1 MGFWEWVYFVS
12 VYISVLICLIAA
24 FKIGRANG
32 WRDGLLELLILVG
45 FAVAYWLLESFAH
58 HSAPFYVYPDVF
70 PDMVPFF
77 NLSAYINT
85 PLHACNQHGFNEIS
99 LTVPFL
105 EMSMTYCLMWTAKL
119 LLRPHGWVS
128 SPHATA
134 VAPFIVGL
142 MALELDA
149 TLDPIVSESFTCSP
163 VTLNHP
169 GIGFW
174 KWFADPDMANF
185 WYGIPMFNYGAWFAA
200 PVILV
205 ISVLLINWI
214 YELFLYL
221 KGLFIGPPH
230 PLPSV
235 ANGLFQIAILI
246 AFLALHL
253 TSPGTN
259 PPYTQT
265 GIMLVAIVVSLAIVF
280 RKLGTYDRNN
290 PFRWEFVVPLVI
302 IFTMPLPMFFVSGTF
317 NLGQDWLLALLA
329 PLFAVIAII
338 FALSPYS
345 GSWLFPSMA
354 PQSLPKKPGG
364 GTPAPGPGTGTGP
377 TKPGTTP

>member
-12 VYISVLICLIAA
+12 VYISLLICLIAA
-24 FKIGRANG
+24 FKIGRASG

-58 HSAPFYVYPDVF
+58 HSAPFYVYPHVF
-70 PDMVPFF
+70 PDMVPFLD
-77 NLSAYINT
+77 LSTHINAQ
-85 PLHACNQHGFNEIS
+85 PHVCDQHGFNKIS

-105 EMSMTYCLMWTAKL
+105 EASMTYCLMWTAKL
-119 LLRPHGWVS
+119 LLKPHGWVN

-163 VTLNHP
+163 VDLEHV
-169 GIGFW
+169 GMGFW

-205 ISVLLINWI
+205 ICVLLINWI

-230 PLPSV
+230 PIPSV

-259 PPYTQT
+259 PPYTQAA
-265 GIMLVAIVVSLAIVF
+265 IMLVAIVVSLVIVF
-280 RKLGTYDRNN
+280 RKLGTYKRDN

-302 IFTMPLPMFFVSGTF
+302 IFTMPLPMFYVSGAF
-317 NLGQDWLLALLA
+317 SMGQDWFLAILALV
-329 PLFAVIAII
+329 FAVIAIF

-354 PQSLPKKPGG
+354 PQNLPKNPGG
-364 GTPAPGPGTGTGP
+364 GTPAPGTGP

>member
-1 MGFWEWVYFVS
+1 MGFWEWVYFVC
-12 VYISVLICLIAA
+12 VYLSVLICLVAA
-24 FKIGRANG
+24 FKIGKANG

-58 HSAPFYVYPDVF
+58 HSAPFYVYPHVF

-77 NLSAYINT
+77 DLSSYVNAQ
-85 PLHACNQHGFNEIS
+85 PHVCDQHGFNKIS

-119 LLRPHGWVS
+119 LLRPQGWVN

-163 VTLNHP
+163 VELNHV
-169 GIGFW
+169 GMGFW
-174 KWFADPDMANF
+174 KWFANPEMANF

-205 ISVLLINWI
+205 IAVLLINWI

-221 KGLFIGPPH
+221 KGLFIGPAY

-235 ANGLFQIAILI
+235 VTGLFQLALLV

-259 PPYTQT
+259 PPYTQSA
-265 GIMLVAIVVSLAIVF
+265 IMLVAIVVSLVIVY
-280 RKLGTYDRNN
+280 RKIGTYDRNN
-290 PFRWEFVVPLVI
+290 PFRWEFVVPLLL
-302 IFTMPLPMFFVSGTF
+302 IFILPVPMLFASGSF
-317 NLGQDWLLALLA
+317 NLAQDWLLALLTVV
-329 PLFAVIAII
+329 FAVIAVI

-345 GSWLFPSMA
+345 GSWLFPASSAPSPTPPLGGGGA
-354 PQSLPKKPGG
+354 PQG
-364 GTPAPGPGTGTGP
+364 PGP
-377 TKPGTTP
+377 